1 MRRCA
6 AALLLACA
14 LAGCA
19 SDGGEGA
26 VLTADE
32 QYALA
37 VERFEDQD
45 YERAVAA
52 FQIFTFNY
60 PQDPRVADA
69 RWMTARA
76 YYESEDWATAAQEF
90 LNFQRDFAREPRAGE
105 ALFLAGQA
113 FQEMSLRPELD
124 QRDTERAINV
134 YDRVLREYPAGEFAA
149 EARTRRDRLRNK
161 LAEKAYLNG
170 EFYFDNEAYEA
181 AETYLIDLIRTYP
194 DSEWVA
200 PAYALLARNYCGWR
214 RDERA
219 IEMVRVLREQ
229 FAEEPATV
237 EVVPQLE
244 PRCRGPASGTPTG
257 P

>member
-1 MRRCA
+1 MRRGS

-14 LAGCA
+14 LAACA
-19 SDGGEGA
+19 SDGGERG

-37 VERFEDQD
+37 VERFEDRD
-45 YERAVAA
+45 YRRAVDA
-52 FQIFTFNY
+52 FQVFTFNY
-60 PQDPRVADA
+60 PQDPRVTDA

-76 YYESEDWATAAQEF
+76 YYESKDWATAAQEF
-90 LNFQRDFAREPRAGE
+90 LNFQRDYAREARAGE
-105 ALFLAGQA
+105 ALFLAGRA

-149 EARTRRDRLRNK
+149 DARTRRDRLRNK

-181 AETYLIDLIRTYP
+181 AETYLVDLIRTYP
-194 DSEWVA
+194 DTEWIA
-200 PAYALLARNYCGWR
+200 PAYALLARNYCDWR
-214 RDERA
+214 RDDRA
-219 IEMVRVLREQ
+219 VEMMRVLREQ
-229 FAEEPATV
+229 FADEPATL

-244 PRCRGPASGTPTG
+244 PRCRGPAGGGPTG